1 MPSSPLADTL
11 KHPASSPFGVGAE
24 AHERKERLRDPAA
37 EEERALEGEE
47 DQEGIGRRSTS
58 KPERWYGFSKRAN
71 L

>member
-1 MPSSPLADTL
+1 
-11 KHPASSPFGVGAE
+11 VGAE

-37 EEERALEGEE
+37 EEGRALEGEE

-58 KPERWYGFSKRAN
+58 KTERWYGFSKRAN